1 MDHDT
6 AGRIRDA
13 RTREERDREFLP
25 GMGKPWLLPLYDL
38 FSRFSQVR
46 PVHDRTA
53 ALADVAPG
61 ESVLDVGC
69 GTANL
74 SLAVFRAQPG
84 ARVTGLDPD
93 GAALRI
99 AARKATRRGVPL
111 TLVQGFADRLPAED
125 GTLDHIV
132 SALAL
137 HHVPDDA
144 RGRFGH
150 EAFRALRVGG
160 TVTLADFG
168 GPAHGHGQGQAQGQG
183 HGPGHGHGADR
194 AGGAAGVG
202 HGARRG
208 GGATGDAAAEAG
220 MSGAGGPGG
229 GPGGPGG
236 PGGSGGDGLGGD
248 GSGGGHDAHWYG
260 RVRGRRGMRHGGHS
274 AVAANPHTARN
285 LGGGLVRLLADA
297 GFTDAR
303 EVAHIDHRYG
313 PLTIVQATRP

>member
-74 SLAVFRAQPG
+74 SLAVLRAQPG

-168 GPAHGHGQGQAQGQG
+168 GPGHGPGPGPG
-183 HGPGHGHGADR
+183 PGPGHGHGADR
-194 AGGAAGVG
+194 AGGAAGIG
-202 HGARRG
+202 DGARRG
-208 GGATGDAAAEAG
+208 GGATGDAAVEAG
-220 MSGAGGPGG
+220 MSGDGGPGG
-229 GPGGPGG
+229 GSGGSGG
-236 PGGSGGDGLGGD
+236 GGSGGDGLGGD
-248 GSGGGHDAHWYG
+248 GLGGDGAGGGHAHWYG